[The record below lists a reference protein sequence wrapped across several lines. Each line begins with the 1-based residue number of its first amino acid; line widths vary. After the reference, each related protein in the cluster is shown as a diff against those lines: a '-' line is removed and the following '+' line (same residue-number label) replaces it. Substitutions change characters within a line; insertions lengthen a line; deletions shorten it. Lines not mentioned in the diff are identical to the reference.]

1 MNAFKFIDKYGRDG
15 LIKAIAG
22 KTDGQIARG
31 NDCADVADLLVAL
44 KSYEFNNYEIE
55 QDFDIDAR
63 EGEVVAKVA
72 INGKV
77 YDVVLKEFS
86 GTTDDFLAP
95 VVEGFSNFDDAL
107 YEDYQDAI
115 KAYEEGY

>member
-15 LIKAIAG
+15 LVEAIAG
-22 KTDGQIARG
+22 NTSGFISRG
-31 NDCADVADLLVAL
+31 NDCAKVEELLEAL
-44 KSYEFNNYEIE
+44 NSYEFNNYEIE
-55 QDFDIDAR
+55 QDFDIDAK

-72 INGKV
+72 INGRV

-86 GTTDDFLAP
+86 GTADDFLAP

-107 YEDYQDAI
+107 FENYREAIEAYEDGI
-115 KAYEEGY
+115 